1 MVNDRIIP
9 SPSLAGISEFP
20 VFRLVDD
27 SVLPFQRV
35 INDTFY
41 LFLGWWMIAY
51 SPFLR
56 QWTNT
61 ELSISRMV
69 DDSVPV
75 LPILKMMDESELFIY
90 NMADDNVP
98 PSPLLGWCTTVY

>member
-1 MVNDRIIP
+1 MVNDSIIR
-9 SPSLAGISEFP
+9 SPSLAGNSEFP

-41 LFLGWWMIAY
+41 LFLGCWMIAY

-56 QWTNT
+56 QWINT

-75 LPILKMMDESELFIY
+75 LPILIHLANVELP
-90 NMADDNVP
+90 NVELP
-98 PSPLLGWCTTVY
+98 NVELLNVELPNAE